1 MPDVQEVFRMST
13 QKIRQDPGAM
23 ARQLDRRRK
32 AARNRKLG
40 SFVVVGAIIAVAIV
54 AAVAAREESSEP
66 APSPAAVPSATGQTL
81 SIVDLG
87 SGTETAFSAPVGASG
102 FDFTL
107 DGSMVS
113 YTGVDEN
120 GNDQVF
126 VMNAD
131 GSNQRQ
137 LTHDPL
143 GVTLMET
150 PPQWSP
156 DGSRIAYWVSLQAG
170 GNELFVV
177 RVSDGVSTRVT
188 HEPTDVYEG
197 GWASDRSFVFSISNP
212 SSNYPLLARSI
223 DLQTGETTTIARDV
237 SNPEVSPD
245 GTQIA
250 FDSYFR
256 PQGQISLSLLNIDG
270 TGRRKILQ
278 TSYQGS
284 HVKWSPDSTQIAY
297 VGSTPDDGYGTFIY
311 DPATRE
317 TRFVTAGTI
326 ESWVDKE
333 HILVS

>member
-1 MPDVQEVFRMST
+1 MST

-23 ARQLDRRRK
+23 ERQLDRRRK

-40 SFVVVGAIIAVAIV
+40 TFAVVGAVIVVAIV

-66 APSPAAVPSATGQTL
+66 APSPAAVPTETAQTL
-81 SIVDLG
+81 SVVDVG
-87 SGTETAFSAPVGASG
+87 SGTETAFAAPVGASG

-107 DGSMVS
+107 DGSMVT
-113 YTGVDEN
+113 YTDVDEN
-120 GNDQVF
+120 GSDQVF
-126 VMNAD
+126 VMNSD

-156 DGSRIAYWVSLQAG
+156 DDSRIAYWVSLQTG

-177 RVSDGVSTRVT
+177 QVRDGVSTRVT

-197 GWASDRSFVFSISNP
+197 GWASDRSFVFSINNR
-212 SSNYPLLARSI
+212 SSDYPLLARSI
-223 DLQTGETTTIARDV
+223 DLETGETTTIARDL
-237 SNPEVSPD
+237 SNPDVSPD

-256 PQGQISLSLLNIDG
+256 PQGQIWLSLSNIDG
-270 TGRRKILQ
+270 TGRRKIVQ
-278 TSYQGS
+278 MTYQGS
-284 HVKWSPDSTQIAY
+284 DVKWSPDSTQIAY
-297 VGSTPDDGYGTFIY
+297 VDSTPDDGYGTFIY

-326 ESWVDKE
+326 ESWVDND